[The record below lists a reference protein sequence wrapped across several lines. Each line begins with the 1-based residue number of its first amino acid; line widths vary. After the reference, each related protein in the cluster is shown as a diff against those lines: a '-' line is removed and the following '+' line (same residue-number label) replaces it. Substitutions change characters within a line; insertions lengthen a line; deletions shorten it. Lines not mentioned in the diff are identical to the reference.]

1 MRPRIELL
9 WPARINTRLS
19 IEIHR
24 VLHDVAERGDA
35 IGYRSPPARSETDPW
50 LGQTLAAV
58 HSGNAALVVA
68 LVEGTIQAIG
78 LWRRSPHAL
87 FSRCAEIEK
96 VMAHPSA
103 RGLSLGHLV
112 VEALTD
118 HARSAGLETLELR
131 VRGNNHGAIQ
141 LYEELG
147 FHEWGRRA
155 NVVEVGNER
164 YDMVHMMLQLGH
176 GPEVV
181 LRGSQAGG
189 PGWSPR
195 R

>member
-1 MRPRIELL
+1 M

-24 VLHDVAERGDA
+24 VLHDVAECGDA
-35 IGYRSPPARSETDPW
+35 IGYLSPPARSETDPW
-50 LGQTLAAV
+50 LEQMIAAAR
-58 HSGNAALVVA
+58 SGNAALAAV

-78 LWRRSPHAL
+78 LWRRSPHPL
-87 FSRCAEIEK
+87 FSRSAAIEK

-103 RGLSLGHLV
+103 RGLGLGRLV
-112 VEALTD
+112 VNALTD
-118 HARSAGLETLELR
+118 HARSAGLETLELN

-164 YDMVHMMLQLGH
+164 YDMVHMMRHLGH
-176 GPEVV
+176 DTSVV
-181 LRGSQAGG
+181 HRGSAPGG